1 MRLRTTIITNEPTLI
16 ALVLVGLG
24 GGVAPSMRGPADLH
38 GEGWSETYSTSAG
51 GGAVRGNV
59 RCESTVRHPS
69 GLASAGSPGR
79 HGSAARRDHPHRQ
92 RTARGSRLKRR

>member
-16 ALVLVGLG
+16 ALVLVGLVS
-24 GGVAPSMRGPADLH
+24 GVAPSMRGPADLH
-38 GEGWSETYSTSAG
+38 GEGWGENYSTSAG

-79 HGSAARRDHPHRQ
+79 HGSAARREHSYKGRTTRGPRPKRQ
-92 RTARGSRLKRR
+92 